1 MVVCVCIYITSD
13 LRFQFYLT
21 GLLENWMVV
30 VCMCVCRQSS

>member
-21 GLLENWMVV
+21 GLLGKGMVV
-30 VCMCVCRQSS
+30 V